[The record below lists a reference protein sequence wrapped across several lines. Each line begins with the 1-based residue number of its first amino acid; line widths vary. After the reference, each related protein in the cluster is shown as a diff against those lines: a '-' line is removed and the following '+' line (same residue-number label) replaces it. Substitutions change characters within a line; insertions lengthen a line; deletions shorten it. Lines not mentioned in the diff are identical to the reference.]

1 MKMAFSRLNPF
12 VRSAAIYETVS
23 RTEECRAYDS
33 RLFYMISGDVSVSI
47 DGGKK
52 FHLSTGSLL
61 FIPAGARYKLSGQ
74 YLMCA
79 VIGFDLDDSYS
90 DICERISPV
99 PTSEFNEA
107 GCHKCSIP
115 PFDRYLLCEDMD
127 SLREEFIRIE
137 KIAASAEGEW
147 RAELSARLKLILL
160 KLAESV
166 SENALPAQM
175 VEALDSYIRE
185 NASDEISNTEI
196 GAIFGYHPFYV
207 SRLIKEKKGLT
218 LRQYII
224 AYRLKAAKRLL
235 EVTARPIADI
245 AEETGFTDASYF
257 TKTFRSAFG
266 VTPKEWRNK
275 FKEEFI

>member
-1 MKMAFSRLNPF
+1 MNFSKLNPF
-12 VRSAAIYETVS
+12 VRSMAIYETVS
-23 RTEECRAYDS
+23 RTEECRAYDA
-33 RLFYMISGDVSVSI
+33 RLLYMISGDISVSI

-61 FIPAGARYKLSGQ
+61 FIPAGARYRLSGQ

-79 VIGFDLDDSYS
+79 VLDFDLDDSYS
-90 DICERISPV
+90 DIFERIMPSP
-99 PTSEFNEA
+99 TADFDEA
-107 GCHKCSIP
+107 RCHSCGIS
-115 PFDRYLLCEDMD
+115 PFDRHLLCEDMD
-127 SLREEFIRIE
+127 SLRDEFIKME

-160 KLAESV
+160 RLAEGV
-166 SENALPAQM
+166 SENALPTQM
-175 VEALDSYIRE
+175 VEALDAYIRE

-224 AYRLKAAKRLL
+224 AYRLKVAKKLL

-245 AEETGFTDASYF
+245 AEQTGFTDASYF
-257 TKTFRSAFG
+257 TKTFRAAFG

>member
-1 MKMAFSRLNPF
+1 MAFSRLNPF
-12 VRSAAIYETVS
+12 IRSVAIYETVS

-33 RLFYMISGDVSVSI
+33 RLFYMISGDISVSI

-52 FHLSTGSLL
+52 FHLSAGSLL

-79 VIGFDLDDSYS
+79 AVDFDLDDSYS
-90 DICERISPV
+90 DVCERISPS
-99 PTSEFNEA
+99 PTEEFNEA
-107 GCHKCSIP
+107 ACHKNDLP
-115 PFDRYLLCEDMD
+115 PFDKHLLCKDMD
-127 SLREEFIRIE
+127 SLREEFIRME
-137 KIAASAEGEW
+137 KIATAAEGEW

-160 KLAESV
+160 KLTESV
-166 SENALPAQM
+166 SENALPTQM
-175 VEALDSYIRE
+175 VEALDAYISE

-224 AYRLKAAKRLL
+224 AYRLKVAKRLL

-257 TKTFRSAFG
+257 TKTFRTATG